1 MLKSLPLFIGL
12 RYTRAKRKNHFI
24 SFISLISMMGIAL
37 GVTVLITVL
46 SVMNG
51 FDRELR
57 ERILGMVPHV
67 SLMAYGGSGLQDW
80 ESVAKRLK
88 PFSEIQHL
96 SPVVAGQGMIA
107 SQKYTRYVMINGID
121 PKQEQDTRLMNSM
134 TSGSINDL
142 KPGQFDILIG
152 APLAKQLGVELGDYI
167 TLVTPE
173 AALTPAG
180 LIPRF
185 KRFRLVGTFEV
196 GYDYD
201 TSMAFID
208 LTDAQKLFKMG
219 DRVTGIQMKL
229 DNLFAAPR
237 LKKEIYD
244 YLGGEYSVS
253 DWTRTSGNFFEAVK
267 LEKTLMFLMLILII
281 AVAAFNILSALVMMV
296 TDKQADIA
304 ILRTLGALPGTIMR
318 IFIVQGMVIGIIG
331 TTLGVIGGIA
341 LALNVTD
348 ILAAVERSLDVKL
361 LSADVYYISHLPS
374 VLVPKDILDIT
385 IVALVL
391 SFVATLYPA
400 WQASRT
406 QPAEALR
413 YE

>member
-1 MLKSLPLFIGL
+1 
-12 RYTRAKRKNHFI
+12 
-24 SFISLISMMGIAL
+24 
-37 GVTVLITVL
+37 
-46 SVMNG
+46 
-51 FDRELR
+51 
-57 ERILGMVPHV
+57 
-67 SLMAYGGSGLQDW
+67 
-80 ESVAKRLK
+80 
-88 PFSEIQHL
+88 
-96 SPVVAGQGMIA
+96 VV
-107 SQKYTRYVMINGID
+107 
-121 PKQEQDTRLMNSM
+121 
-134 TSGSINDL
+134 
-142 KPGQFDILIG
+142 IG
-152 APLAKQLGVELGDYI
+152 APLAKQLNVGIGDYI

-173 AALTPAG
+173 AAMTPAG
-180 LIPRF
+180 LVPRF

-208 LTDAQKLFKMG
+208 LSDAQKLFKMG
-219 DRVTGIQMKL
+219 DRITGIQMKL
-229 DNLFAAPR
+229 DDLFAAPR

-244 YLGGEYSVS
+244 YLGGEYSIS
-253 DWTRTSGNFFEAVK
+253 DWTRTNGNFFEAVK

-318 IFIVQGMVIGIIG
+318 IFMVQGMVIGLIG
-331 TTLGVIGGIA
+331 TTLGVVGGIA

-348 ILAAVERSLDVKL
+348 ILAGVEKLLDVEL
-361 LSADVYYISHLPS
+361 ISADVYYISHLPS
-374 VLVPKDILDIT
+374 VLVLKDVINIT
-385 IVALVL
+385 LVALVL

>member
-12 RYTRAKRKNHFI
+12 RYTRAKRRNHFI
-24 SFISLISMMGIAL
+24 SFISLVSMLGIAL
-37 GVTVLITVL
+37 GVMVLITVL

-67 SLMAYGGSGLQDW
+67 SLMAYGGGLRDW
-80 ESVAKRLK
+80 QTVADKLK
-88 PFSEIQHL
+88 SFSEINHL

-107 SQKYTRYVMINGID
+107 SQKHTRYVMINGIE
-121 PKQEQDTRLMNSM
+121 PAEEQDSRLMKSM
-134 TSGSINDL
+134 TQGSVDDL
-142 KPGQFDILIG
+142 KPGDFYILLG
-152 APLAKQLGVELGDYI
+152 APLAKQLGLKLGDKV

-173 AALTPAG
+173 AAMTPAG

-185 KRFRLVGTFEV
+185 KRFTLVGTFEV
-196 GYDYD
+196 GYEYD
-201 TSMAFID
+201 SSFAYIH
-208 LTDAQKLFKMG
+208 LQDAQKLFKMG
-219 DRVTGIQMKL
+219 NTITGIQMKL
-229 DNLFAAPR
+229 NNLFAAPR
-237 LKKEIYD
+237 LKKELYD
-244 YLGGEYSVS
+244 YFDGKYSVS
-253 DWTRTSGNFFEAVK
+253 DWTRTSGNYFEAVK

-318 IFIVQGMVIGIIG
+318 IFMVQGMVIGLMGTAIG
-331 TTLGVIGGIA
+331 IFCGVL
-341 LALNVTD
+341 LALNVTELLSH
-348 ILAAVERSLDVKL
+348 IEAYFGVKL
-361 LSADVYYISHLPS
+361 LSVDVYYISYLPS
-374 VLVPKDILDIT
+374 VLIIKDV
-385 IVALVL
+385 IVIALVAIAL
-391 SFVATLYPA
+391 SFIATLYPA
-400 WQASRT
+400 WHASRT

>member
-1 MLKSLPLFIGL
+1 W
-12 RYTRAKRKNHFI
+12 
-24 SFISLISMMGIAL
+24 
-37 GVTVLITVL
+37 
-46 SVMNG
+46 
-51 FDRELR
+51 
-57 ERILGMVPHV
+57 
-67 SLMAYGGSGLQDW
+67 Q
-80 ESVAKRLK
+80 SVAERLK
-88 PFSEIQHL
+88 PFTEIQHL

-107 SQKYTRYVMINGID
+107 TQKYTRYVMINGID
-121 PKQEQDTRLMNSM
+121 PKQEQNTRLMKSM
-134 TSGSINDL
+134 QSGSINDL

-152 APLAKQLGVELGDYI
+152 APLAKQLSVEIGDYI

-185 KRFRLVGTFEV
+185 KRFQLVGTFEV

-201 TSMAFID
+201 TSMAFIE
-208 LTDAQKLFKMG
+208 LSDAQKLFKMG

-229 DNLFAAPR
+229 DDLFAAPR
-237 LKKEIYD
+237 LKNEIYEA
-244 YLGGEYSVS
+244 LGSKYSVS

-304 ILRTLGALPGTIMR
+304 ILRTLGMLPGTIMR
-318 IFIVQGMVIGIIG
+318 IFMVQGMTIGLIGTMLGIIG
-331 TTLGVIGGIA
+331 GVT

-348 ILAAVERSLDVKL
+348 LIANIETWFDVKL
-361 LSADVYYISHLPS
+361 LSEEVYYISHLPS
-374 VLVPKDILDIT
+374 VLLLKDIIKIT
-385 IVALVL
+385 IVALIL
-391 SFVATLYPA
+391 SFVATLYPS

>member
-1 MLKSLPLFIGL
+1 
-12 RYTRAKRKNHFI
+12 
-24 SFISLISMMGIAL
+24 MGIAL

-67 SLMAYGGSGLQDW
+67 TVMAYGSGGLANW
-80 ESVAKRLK
+80 PSVAKQLK
-88 PFSEIQHL
+88 EMPEIQDAA
-96 SPVVAGQGMIA
+96 PVVAGQGMIA
-107 SQKYTRYVMINGID
+107 SSGQTRYVLINGID
-121 PKQEQDTRLMNSM
+121 PAFETDSRLMKSM
-134 TSGSINDL
+134 KQGQISDL
-142 KPGQFDILIG
+142 KPGEFDILLG
-152 APLAKQLGVELGDYI
+152 QPLASQLGLTIGDPV

-180 LIPRF
+180 LVPRF

-201 TSMAFID
+201 TSFAYIH
-208 LTDAQKLFKMG
+208 LSDAQKLFKMG
-219 DRVTGIQMKL
+219 DRITGIQVKVG
-229 DNLFAAPR
+229 DLFTAPR
-237 LKKEIYD
+237 IGQEIYHHFD
-244 YLGGEYSVS
+244 KKYLIN

-267 LEKTLMFLMLILII
+267 LEKTLMFLMLIMII

-304 ILRTLGALPGTIMR
+304 ILRTLGALPKTIMG
-318 IFIVQGMVIGIIG
+318 IFMVQGMVIGLIG
-331 TTLGVIGGIA
+331 TSLGIIAGTL
-341 LALNVTD
+341 LALNITD
-348 ILAAVERSLDVKL
+348 IISSIENYFDVKF

-374 VLVPKDILDIT
+374 VVVPNDILNIAC
-385 IVALVL
+385 VALVL
-391 SFVATLYPA
+391 SFIATLYPA

>member
-1 MLKSLPLFIGL
+1 MSKSLPLFIGL

-24 SFISLISMMGIAL
+24 SFISLVSMLGIGL

-67 SLMAYGGSGLQDW
+67 SVMAYGGGLKDWQD
-80 ESVAKRLK
+80 VAQKLK
-88 PFSEIQHL
+88 SFTEISHM
-96 SPVVAGQGMIA
+96 SPIVAGQGMIA
-107 SQKYTRYVMINGID
+107 SQKHTRYVIINGID
-121 PKQEQDTRLMNSM
+121 PAQEQDSRLMRNM
-134 TSGSINDL
+134 TQGALTDL
-142 KPGQFDILIG
+142 KPGEFDILLG
-152 APLAKQLGVELGDYI
+152 APLAKQLGVGVGDYV

-196 GYDYD
+196 GYEYD
-201 TSMAFID
+201 TSLAFIEIH
-208 LTDAQKLFKMG
+208 DAQKLFKMG
-219 DRVTGIQMKL
+219 NTITGIQLKL

-237 LKKEIYD
+237 LKQEIYQH
-244 YLGGEYSVS
+244 LNKEYSVS
-253 DWTRTSGNFFEAVK
+253 DWTRTSGNYFEAVK

-304 ILRTLGALPGTIMR
+304 ILRTLLGAFLRPLWHFYGSR
-318 IFIVQGMVIGIIG
+318 DG
-331 TTLGVIGGIA
+331 
-341 LALNVTD
+341 D
-348 ILAAVERSLDVKL
+348 RLDRYQL
-361 LSADVYYISHLPS
+361 RYHCWRCLSA
-374 VLVPKDILDIT
+374 
-385 IVALVL
+385 
-391 SFVATLYPA
+391 
-400 WQASRT
+400 
-406 QPAEALR
+406 
-413 YE
+413 